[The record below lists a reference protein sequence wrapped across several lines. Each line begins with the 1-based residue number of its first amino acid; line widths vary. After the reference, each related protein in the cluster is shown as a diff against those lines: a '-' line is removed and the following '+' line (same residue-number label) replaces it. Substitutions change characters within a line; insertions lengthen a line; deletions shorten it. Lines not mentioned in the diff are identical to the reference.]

1 MLHEQSGS
9 ARRNG
14 FRGPLLSEPDIIPD
28 ACNPEGDGPGL

>member
-14 FRGPLLSEPDIIPD
+14 FRGPLQKRRVLVSQVL
-28 ACNPEGDGPGL
+28 NLG